1 MAKPKGF
8 SFSTILQ
15 IQFLCILWI
24 YFSTFLRIRSA
35 KELLFFSVSLPF
47 LFSSFD
53 LLRSF
58 FPVGLLSFR
67 LSFSLLAA
75 LLLLFL
81 LVLLLLF
88 LFLFMLLL
96 LLRFL
101 FRLRLLLRFLVLL
114 KLLFLILFMISSL
127 LRSLFDLG
135 FGDGEFFSP
144 RRLSP
149 FLESILKKN
158 VRMKN

>member
-1 MAKPKGF
+1 MAKSKGLP
-8 SFSTILQ
+8 FSTILQ
-15 IQFLCILWI
+15 IQFLCILRI

-35 KELLFFSVSLPF
+35 KELLFFSVSLAF

-101 FRLRLLLRFLVLL
+101 FRLRLLL
-114 KLLFLILFMISSL
+114 LFLILFMSSSL
-127 LRSLFDLG
+127 LSSLFDLG
-135 FGDGEFFSP
+135 LGDGEFFSP

-149 FLESILKKN
+149 FLESILKK
-158 VRMKN
+158 M